1 MIKDTL
7 LSKRFAIIWLP
18 TLLCLLSCTLLNS
31 GPAFGAVTPG
41 GITTVAGNGS
51 YCYSGDGGPATS
63 AALDDPCGLA
73 VDTSGNLYIAD
84 SDNNR
89 VRKVDSAG
97 IITTVAGKGRS
108 SSSAL
113 NGPRGLTLDTSG
125 NLYVAD
131 TWNCRVIKLSPS
143 CAITTVAGSGFWA
156 SLYEGEGGPATRA
169 RILPDSV
176 AVDTSGN
183 VYISDDQDN
192 RVFKVG
198 RDGIITTVAG
208 NATQDLPG
216 GYSGDGGLA
225 TGAALNHPTGLA
237 LDKSG
242 DLYIADSDNNR
253 IRKVNTSGIITTVAG
268 NGTQGCSGDGG
279 PATGA
284 ALNYPTG
291 LAVDTAGDLYIGDTN
306 NYRIRKVDTSGA
318 ITSVAV
324 NCAPSATGGLGY
336 LRLYV
341 AVDAAGDLYF
351 DGVNCVRKAA
361 APIPPYPAT
370 GSRQSV
376 IVFTVGQPSYTVDGQ
391 SFAMNAAPIISNG
404 RLLVPVRYLSDA
416 LGVETAWETSGT
428 GAVIQIQI
436 FTCNVV
442 ALLNIGSTA
451 MDLSIRKDME
461 PGVSKT
467 TQMDVAPI
475 IIDGRTYMAAR
486 YLTDAFGCT
495 INWNGAAQTITVLQ
509 QPM

>member
-18 TLLCLLSCTLLNS
+18 TLLCLLSCILLNS
-31 GPAFGAVTPG
+31 GPASGAVTQG
-41 GITTVAGNGS
+41 GITTVAGNGG

-89 VRKVDSAG
+89 VRKVNSAG

-108 SSSAL
+108 NNSSAL
-113 NGPRGLTLDTSG
+113 LGPRGLTLDTSG

-143 CAITTVAGSGFWA
+143 GAITTVAGSGFWA
-156 SLYEGEGGPATRA
+156 SMYEGEGGPATRA

-176 AVDTSGN
+176 AVD
-183 VYISDDQDN
+183 
-192 RVFKVG
+192 
-198 RDGIITTVAG
+198 
-208 NATQDLPG
+208 
-216 GYSGDGGLA
+216 
-225 TGAALNHPTGLA
+225 
-237 LDKSG
+237 
-242 DLYIADSDNNR
+242 
-253 IRKVNTSGIITTVAG
+253 
-268 NGTQGCSGDGG
+268 
-279 PATGA
+279 
-284 ALNYPTG
+284 
-291 LAVDTAGDLYIGDTN
+291 
-306 NYRIRKVDTSGA
+306 
-318 ITSVAV
+318 
-324 NCAPSATGGLGY
+324 
-336 LRLYV
+336 
-341 AVDAAGDLYF
+341 AAGDLYF
-351 DGVNCVRKAA
+351 DGINCVRKAA

-370 GSRQSV
+370 GQSV
-376 IVFTVGQPSYTVDGQ
+376 IVFTAGQPSYTVDGQ

-467 TQMDVAPI
+467 TQMDVAPA